1 MALKGTFLDRVQAA
15 LHELR
20 NGKMVILVDDEDREN
35 EGDLVLAADAVT
47 PEAINFMATHARGLI
62 CLTLTEERVQRLALP
77 MMVDE
82 NRSQRTTAFTVSIE
96 AREGVTTG
104 ISAQDR
110 AHTVKVACA
119 ETAKP
124 TDLVS
129 PGHIFPLRA
138 RSGGVLQRTGHTEG
152 SVDLARIAGHSPA
165 AVICE
170 IMNEDGT
177 MARMM
182 DLAKFAERHNLL
194 ILTIEDLVQYRLQ
207 RERLI
212 RKIESAPLQ
221 PAGFSSQWMAHVYE
235 SGDGRQFLALALGDL
250 SASSPVLVR
259 MHPGSMFADLFAPPH
274 GGTGHEAVGGGTY
287 LFESMHRMEQEGRG
301 VLVYV
306 PPPRIDLAHE
316 LRFLRGETKQ
326 GLRDVGSDGQPLQRE
341 FGLGA
346 QVLLDL
352 GLKQIRLATNNP
364 RKLVGLAGYG
374 LEVIAQVPLTGHAER
389 FGRGAMSAHIEKH

>member
-1 MALKGTFLDRVQAA
+1 MVLKGTFLERVQAA

-20 NGKMVILVDDEDREN
+20 NGRMVILVDDEDREN
-35 EGDLVLAADAVT
+35 EGDLVLAADMVT
-47 PEAINFMATHARGLI
+47 PEAVNFMATHARGLI
-62 CLTLTEERVQRLALP
+62 CLTLTEEHVQRLALP

-110 AHTVKVACA
+110 SQTIKVACA
-119 ETAKP
+119 PNAKP

-138 RSGGVLQRTGHTEG
+138 RVGGVLQRTGHTEG

-177 MARMM
+177 MARMP
-182 DLAKFAERHNLL
+182 DLQKFAAKHNLL
-194 ILTIEDLVQYRLQ
+194 ILSIEDLIQYRLQ

-212 RKIESAPLQ
+212 RKIESAPLR
-221 PAGFSSQWMAHVYE
+221 PAGFQSQWMAHVYE
-235 SGDGRQFLALALGDL
+235 AGDARQFLALTLGEL
-250 SASSPVLVR
+250 SATQPVLVR
-259 MHPGSMFADLFAPPH
+259 MHPGAMFADLFAPPH
-274 GGTGHEAVGGGTY
+274 GGAGREVVGGGTY
-287 LFESMHRMEQEGRG
+287 LFESMHRMEQEGSG
-301 VLVYV
+301 VVVYV

-316 LRFLRGETKQ
+316 LRFLRGETTQ

-352 GLKQIRLATNNP
+352 GLKRIRLATNNP
-364 RKLVGLAGYG
+364 RRLVGLAGYG
-374 LEVIAQVPLTGHAER
+374 LEVIEQVALTGLAER
-389 FGRGAMSAHIEKH
+389 FGRGAFGTIAERN